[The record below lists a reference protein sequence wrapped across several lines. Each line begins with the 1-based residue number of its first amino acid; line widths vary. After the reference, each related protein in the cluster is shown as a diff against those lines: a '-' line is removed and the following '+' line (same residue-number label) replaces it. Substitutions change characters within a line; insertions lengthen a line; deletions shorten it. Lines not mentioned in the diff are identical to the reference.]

1 MNYQQKMETM
11 VVRGSNVFIADTAR
25 VLGKVTLGDEVS
37 VWFSAVIR
45 GDNDTIVIGDRTN
58 IQECCVLHVDHHKPI
73 RIGTDN
79 IIGHGAII
87 HGATIGNFN
96 LVGMHATI
104 LNGAVIGDYCIIG
117 AHALVTE
124 GMVVPDGS
132 MVLGTPGKIV
142 KQLPVEQLKV
152 LLKEGV
158 DEYVLEARKYLGL
171 EKA

>member
-1 MNYQQKMETM
+1 M
-11 VVRGSNVFIADTAR
+11 VARGNNVFIADTAR
-25 VLGKVTLGDEVS
+25 VLGKVTLGDDVS

-45 GDNDTIVIGDRTN
+45 GDNDTIDIGDRTN

-87 HGATIGNFN
+87 HGATMGNFN

-142 KQLPVEQLKV
+142 KQLPVEQLKT

-171 EKA
+171 EEG

>member
-1 MNYQQKMETM
+1 M

>member
-1 MNYQQKMETM
+1 MNYQQKMEAM
-11 VVRGSNVFIADTAR
+11 VARGNNVFIADTAR
-25 VLGKVTLGDEVS
+25 VLGKVTLGDDVS

-45 GDNDTIVIGDRTN
+45 GDNDTIDIGDRTN

-87 HGATIGNFN
+87 HGATMGNFN

-104 LNGAVIGDYCIIG
+104 LNGAAIGDYCIIG

-142 KQLPVEQLKV
+142 KQLPVEQLKT

-171 EKA
+171 EEG